1 MSNVLMAIAVTAEL
15 TGTELSKNAMQAMEA
30 DLSEYP
36 SDRVLVAL
44 NRCRK
49 EIKGRLTLAEIISRI
64 QSMDGRPTANEA
76 WAIALD
82 SFDEYKTVVT
92 NQEIGEAMGCAR
104 TIYNAGDEVGAR
116 VAFRD
121 AYERIVEHHR
131 AESVPAKWF
140 PSLGA
145 DVSGRDHPVRKA
157 IEIGLLDKASYLP
170 MLENKS
176 DGAGIMALLEFK
188 DEPEGLS
195 EKGKQCIKKMKQLL
209 KAKK

>member
-1 MSNVLMAIAVTAEL
+1 MSNVLMALAVTAEL

-36 SDRVLVAL
+36 QDRVLQSL

-64 QSMDGRPTANEA
+64 QSMDGRPSANEA

-121 AYERIVEHHR
+121 AYERVVERNR
-131 AESVPAKWF
+131 ANSVDPSWF
-140 PSLGA
+140 PSLGS
-145 DVSGRDHPVRKA
+145 DVSGRDHPIRKA
-157 IEIGLLDKASYLP
+157 IECGLLDKVNYLP

-176 DGAGIMALLEFK
+176 DGAGIMALLECK
-188 DEPEGLS
+188 SDQEGLS
-195 EKGKQCIKKMKQLL
+195 EKGKQCIENMKRLL